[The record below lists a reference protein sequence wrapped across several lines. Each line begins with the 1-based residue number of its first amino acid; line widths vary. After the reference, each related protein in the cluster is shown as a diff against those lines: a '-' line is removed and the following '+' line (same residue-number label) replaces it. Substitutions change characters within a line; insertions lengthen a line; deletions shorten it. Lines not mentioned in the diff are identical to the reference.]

1 MVWDLT
7 TRPFGN
13 FDHLASGFKTFR
25 HWRRHA
31 SVSDDRSCDP
41 VPTVYEARVG
51 TQIKWAS
58 GMSRRAQLGVGFRVK
73 FTVEG
78 LHVNVQVEA
87 ALVGAVAATS
97 VVVEPAV
104 PQ

>member
-1 MVWDLT
+1 M
-7 TRPFGN
+7 RPCSYRIRSQ
-13 FDHLASGFKTFR
+13 SG
-25 HWRRHA
+25 
-31 SVSDDRSCDP
+31 
-41 VPTVYEARVG
+41 
-51 TQIKWAS
+51 S

-87 ALVGAVAATS
+87 ALEGAVAATS